1 MRKKIAFVILGCLMA
16 AQITAQEK
24 QAVLLGGTDYNGNQ
38 WVKNISKPIT
48 ISNGLANRHIA
59 LWASHGRYYDQEKA
73 QWQWQRPDLFRTT
86 EDLFTQTIVVPY
98 LIPMLENAGATVFTP
113 RERDWQRNEI
123 IIDNDDE
130 KKFPNYLEVNTKKDW
145 TQSKLP
151 GFAQHIGYYIDG
163 ENPFT
168 AGTVRQIETIAQQA
182 RSSEVSYQP
191 TITEA
196 GRYAVYVSYQTT
208 ERSIDDAQYIV
219 YHKGERTEFQVNQ
232 RMGAGTWVYLG
243 TFDFDQ
249 GCNEYNR
256 VVVTN
261 YSKTSGTVTTD
272 AVRFGGGMGN
282 ILRGGTTSGLPRTLE
297 GARYYAQWAGTPYKY
312 YSTKNGQNDYG
323 DDINVRSLM
332 TNWLAGGSIYVPNKE
347 GLNVPIE
354 LSLAVHSDAGVAKDR
369 NGIIG
374 SLAICTT
381 NFNDGKL
388 GSGITRQAS
397 YDLAK
402 HLLDN
407 TTNDIKAVFGRWNK
421 RYLWDRNYSETRLPE
436 VPSAIIETLSHQNFE
451 DMKFGHDPNFK
462 FILARSLYKT
472 LLQYIN
478 GIHGYKYTVQPLP
491 PTQFCIDIKGKNKAK
506 LSWKGVK
513 DPNEKS
519 AKPSYYM
526 VYTAVGSGGFDNGR
540 PLKGTSFTQ
549 KMQPGVVYN
558 FKVTAVNKGGE
569 SFPTEVLSAACQ
581 PGATQKVLV
590 INGFNRLSA
599 PAIVDN
605 DSVRGF
611 DITADPGV
619 SYGRTAGWNADLQGK
634 FIAGNDFNYV
644 TTHAEAINFAQKYNI
659 ASASDEAVQEGRI
672 KLKDYDAVDLL
683 WGLEK
688 NDGHSLYMY
697 KTFPQAMQQ
706 KLINYLNDRHG
717 RLMVSG
723 AYIGSDMRNEAEQ
736 RFLANWLKLR
746 FEGINRGDSI
756 NTVTG
761 MGLTTEF
768 YRTLNEYHY
777 AATSTDVISPV
788 EGGFNVLNYS
798 NGTSAC
804 VAYQGQDFRTIS
816 LGFPFE
822 CIIDQQ
828 KRNLIMRAMMDFLL
842 K

>member
-1 MRKKIAFVILGCLMA
+1 MKRIVFSIFCLLTTSLL
-16 AQITAQEK
+16 IAQEK
-24 QAVLLGGTDYNGNQ
+24 QATLLGGTDYNGNQ
-38 WVKNISKPIT
+38 WVKNISKPIK
-48 ISNGLANRHIA
+48 INGGLANRHIS
-59 LWASHGRYYDQEKA
+59 LWASHGRYYDQEKG

-130 KKFPNYLEVNTKKDW
+130 KKFPNYLEVNTRKEW
-145 TQSKLP
+145 TQSNLP

-163 ENPFT
+163 ENPFS
-168 AGTVRQIETIAQQA
+168 AGTVRQAETISQDK

-191 TITEA
+191 TFKEA
-196 GRYAVYVSYQTT
+196 GKYAVYVSYQTT
-208 ERSIDDAQYIV
+208 RRSIDDAQYIV

-232 RMGAGTWVYLG
+232 QMGGGTWVYLG

-261 YSKTSGTVTTD
+261 YSKSGGIVTTD

-332 TNWLAGGSIYVPNKE
+332 TNWLAGGSVYVPNRE

-354 LSLAVHSDAGVAKDR
+354 LSLAVHSDAGVAKER

-374 SLAICTT
+374 SLSICTT

-388 GSGITRQAS
+388 ASGISRQAS

-402 HLLDN
+402 ALLEDATRDLSN
-407 TTNDIKAVFGRWNK
+407 TFGRWNK

-436 VPSAIIETLSHQNFE
+436 VPSAILETLSHQNFE

-462 FILARSLYKT
+462 FVLARSIYKT
-472 LLQYIN
+472 LLRYIN
-478 GIHGYKYTVQPLP
+478 GIHGYSYTVQPLAP
-491 PTQFCIDIKGKNKAK
+491 SNFCIELKGKNKAK

-513 DPNEKS
+513 DPLEKS
-519 AKPSYYM
+519 ARPSYYM
-526 VYTAVGSGGFDNGR
+526 VYMAIGSGGFDNGR

-549 KMQPGVVYN
+549 KMEPGVVYN

-569 SFPTEVLSAACQ
+569 SFPTEVLSAAYT
-581 PGATQKVLV
+581 PGATQKVLIV
-590 INGFNRLSA
+590 NGFNRLSA

-605 DSVRGF
+605 DSIRGF
-611 DITADPGV
+611 DLKADPGV
-619 SYGRTAGWNADLQGK
+619 SYGRTAGLNEDLTGK
-634 FIAGNDFNYV
+634 FLAGNDFNYV

-659 ASASDEAVQEGRI
+659 VSASDEAVQNGHI
-672 KLKDYDAVDLL
+672 KLKNYDAVDLL

-697 KTFPQAMQQ
+697 KTFSHAMQE
-706 KLINYLNDRHG
+706 KLTTYLNDRHG

-723 AYIGSDMRNEAEQ
+723 AYIGSDMKDEVEQ

-746 FEGINRGDSI
+746 YDGSNQGDSI
-756 NTVTG
+756 NTVIG
-761 MGLTTEF
+761 MGLTTQF
-768 YRTLNEYHY
+768 YRALNEQHY

-788 EGGFNVLNYS
+788 EGGFNVLNY
-798 NGTSAC
+798 NDGTSAC

-822 CIIDQQ
+822 CLIDQQ
-828 KRNLIMRAMMDFLL
+828 KRNLMMRAMMDFLL